1 MHDVERLIS
10 LAESIEYGSAALS
23 ERRSCLAKNE
33 PSIVTKVVS
42 FICFQDQEVL
52 L

>member
-1 MHDVERLIS
+1 MRGYQ
-10 LAESIEYGSAALS
+10 ESAISAALS
-23 ERRSCLAKNE
+23 ERRSRLAKID
-33 PSIVTKVVS
+33 PSTVTKVVS